1 MASNSEDRNYR
12 RKIKLFEEEEIDR
25 RLKGITILRIYPL
38 KYMYFC
44 CLSTA
49 ADLYEHSYSYD
60 EKKKVLQ
67 VLEESCEQS
76 RTNISKSRN
85 ESFEESFHIVNVEEE
100 SKEATDESSLKQNS
114 KPDWKCVVT
123 NNQNSDEDGSNSIVQ
138 KPGSSAV
145 MPSKTIYKN
154 NKLNV
159 QKGIRPVNG
168 NDFKKSVE
176 SRGSKMLAASLR
188 KNELSSEP
196 IPSHSKEP
204 DVTLDKLNQPIKPKF
219 TTEVDEILK
228 ETIPSYQ
235 KKQALSERNDV
246 SDDDDFTSTLSL
258 KDNKKFDRLLPG
270 LNQLPKSKVLAMK
283 SRAKKFAEV
292 LKKAEQCRPYPFP
305 DVKNFGCTGS
315 YQKLVDN
322 EEQMKKMS
330 QDTSYK
336 LAKWKKPIILNALGN
351 RKRCLNLSTSS
362 SPRYDAQG
370 ADAFEIPDSPPVSSL
385 RKLDLGKDL
394 SAVSSV
400 LEPGVSRNKSTRSN
414 EVDDTE
420 MESGI
425 FEFKPTSET
434 KEVV

>member
-1 MASNSEDRNYR
+1 M
-12 RKIKLFEEEEIDR
+12 
-25 RLKGITILRIYPL
+25 
-38 KYMYFC
+38 
-44 CLSTA
+44 
-49 ADLYEHSYSYD
+49 
-60 EKKKVLQ
+60 
-67 VLEESCEQS
+67 
-76 RTNISKSRN
+76 
-85 ESFEESFHIVNVEEE
+85 
-100 SKEATDESSLKQNS
+100 
-114 KPDWKCVVT
+114 
-123 NNQNSDEDGSNSIVQ
+123 
-138 KPGSSAV
+138 
-145 MPSKTIYKN
+145 
-154 NKLNV
+154 
-159 QKGIRPVNG
+159 
-168 NDFKKSVE
+168 
-176 SRGSKMLAASLR
+176 
-188 KNELSSEP
+188 
-196 IPSHSKEP
+196 
-204 DVTLDKLNQPIKPKF
+204 
-219 TTEVDEILK
+219 
-228 ETIPSYQ
+228 
-235 KKQALSERNDV
+235 SERNDV